1 MSFYLKKKNEDDTFF
16 EKVVNDCN
24 GDFFMQ
30 TTFRQYAQKFDN
42 KEEAEQVRLEFDEG
56 HEFVV
61 YERK

>member
-1 MSFYLKKKNEDDTFF
+1 MSFYLKKKNEDDTYF

-24 GDFFMQ
+24 GDCFMQ

-42 KEEAEQVRLEFDEG
+42 KEEAEQVRLDFDG
-56 HEFVV
+56 GNEFVV